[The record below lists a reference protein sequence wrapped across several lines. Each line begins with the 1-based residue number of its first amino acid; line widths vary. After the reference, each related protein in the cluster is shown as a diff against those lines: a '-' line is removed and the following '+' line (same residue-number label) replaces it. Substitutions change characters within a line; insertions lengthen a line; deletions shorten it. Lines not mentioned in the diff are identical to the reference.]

1 MSSLCSWALPSSAVV
16 GQKAP
21 QYKYETDLMCL
32 PSFPNHSLA
41 LQENS
46 YFIFFFLFSQTER
59 KPSTSSSVKY
69 GGRNLTLDFNSLC
82 VLLLLYIF
90 ACLPPFGE
98 GNFISLEEGD
108 FVLLVVSAIVHEMS
122 PIIIL
127 LIYFKERL
135 TIVSAVLFACIYRKW
150 NPLGIKCVFQFMFL
164 KRLWIIFLIISF
176 QI

>member
-1 MSSLCSWALPSSAVV
+1 MFLGSAVLCCGRSESTPV
-16 GQKAP
+16 QMGNRSHVS
-21 QYKYETDLMCL
+21 
-32 PSFPNHSLA
+32 SFLSKSQPCSAGKQLLH
-41 LQENS
+41 
-46 YFIFFFLFSQTER
+46 FFFFLFSQTER
-59 KPSTSSSVKY
+59 KPSTSYSVKY

-90 ACLPPFGE
+90 ACLPPFGG

>member
-1 MSSLCSWALPSSAVV
+1 MV

-127 LIYFKERL
+127 LTYFKERL
-135 TIVSAVLFACIYRKW
+135 TVLYLQYYLHVFIG
-150 NPLGIKCVFQFMFL
+150 NGIHWV
-164 KRLWIIFLIISF
+164 
-176 QI
+176 